1 MLSGEI
7 PILVP
12 LYFCKNSGFCF
23 FGASLNL
30 HYVVISTCKAELMR
44 EHPTGYAFTPTTR
57 AHTVIKLLKSSEGVN
72 STFMCDAYRCTCRR
86 LSNLVVVWSV
96 KTFVRNTKLSLF
108 CESCWSI
115 KLNVILVLILPVLLA
130 FIYFL
135 YHLCIPHVG
144 SHWIIREAWLILHFF
159 VEIVLIYSHQN
170 SCQVS
175 PSPFKIHLNSLN
187 NTWINIGSLVT
198 MRPHNTSTPKH
209 FFLKNSVVCNCY
221 T

>member
-7 PILVP
+7 LILVS

-30 HYVVISTCKAELMR
+30 HYVAISTRKAELMR

-57 AHTVIKLLKSSEGVN
+57 AHTVEGVN

-86 LSNLVVVWSV
+86 LSNLVVVWSE
-96 KTFVRNTKLSLF
+96 KTFVLNTKLSLF
-108 CESCWSI
+108 CESCWSV

-135 YHLCIPHVG
+135 YHLYIPREG
-144 SHWIIREAWLILHFF
+144 SHWIIRETWLILHFF

-170 SCQVS
+170 IYQVS
-175 PSPFKIHLNSLN
+175 PSPLKYIWIH
-187 NTWINIGSLVT
+187 WITLESTLVPWWQCDLT
-198 MRPHNTSTPKH
+198 IPVHVKKTKKQTLI
-209 FFLKNSVVCNCY
+209 FLEFCNCY

>member
-1 MLSGEI
+1 MLSGDI
-7 PILVP
+7 LILVP

-30 HYVVISTCKAELMR
+30 HYVAISTCKAELMC

-72 STFMCDAYRCTCRR
+72 STFMCYANRCTCRR

-96 KTFVRNTKLSLF
+96 KTFVLNTKLSLF
-108 CESCWSI
+108 CESCWSV
-115 KLNVILVLILPVLLA
+115 KLNVILVLILPALLA

-135 YHLCIPHVG
+135 YHRCVPRVG
-144 SHWIIREAWLILHFF
+144 NHWIIRETWLILHFF

-170 SCQVS
+170 ICQVS
-175 PSPFKIHLNSLN
+175 LSPLE
-187 NTWINIGSLVT
+187 
-198 MRPHNTSTPKH
+198 
-209 FFLKNSVVCNCY
+209 
-221 T
+221 